1 MLSSSTKSAILS
13 PLPRLPCT
21 IKLFFMKIAVRC
33 LYYRPITPNFMII
46 TLEESV
52 WSQFLWGDTQKRLD
66 IVIPYLPNEHP
77 PIRELSWIPLDSL
90 SESDKL
96 ILIRNL

>member
-1 MLSSSTKSAILS
+1 
-13 PLPRLPCT
+13 
-21 IKLFFMKIAVRC
+21 MKIAVRC
-33 LYYRPITPNFMII
+33 LYYRPITPNFLILN
-46 TLEESV
+46 LEENI
-52 WSQFLWGDTQKRLD
+52 WSKFLWGDNKIRIG